1 MKISLYRSLPGPLQK
16 AARAAYGALP
26 FQIRMG
32 RTYRE
37 TKGFLQSSQ
46 NWTKESI
53 EAWQWKKLKTVI
65 EHAYENVSG
74 YRQLYSEQG
83 VAPRDIRNWNDFK
96 RLPFVT
102 KEQLRDNLE
111 DFTASNIPRSKRLY
125 RTTGGSTGIPFGF
138 YLTQDN
144 IERELAFLN
153 SAWERVGWIPGSLSA
168 VLRGAFIGSEKKLF
182 DYDPFLRELKLST
195 YQLTEKTYSSYK
207 ERILRDRP
215 SSLQAYPSAATILAD
230 MVIAND
236 DVGKVSF
243 DFLLLGSE
251 NLYDWQKERLRSA
264 FPRARLFAWYG
275 HAEQVLFAPMCES
288 SEQFHLDPFY
298 GVSEIL
304 NPERNETNHGES
316 GELVG
321 TALWNYA
328 VPFIRYR
335 TMDVAT
341 KGAFGCS
348 GCRRNFQLLERIDGR
363 LQEFILSS
371 RGRYIS
377 MTQIN
382 MHSPV
387 FDNVM
392 QFQFHQRTAGEV
404 TFNIVRG
411 PHYSEKDSESIRREL
426 SRKLGEDIKLDVVFV
441 DQIPRTQNG
450 KFRFLI
456 QELPLRYGDR
466 N

>member
-1 MKISLYRSLPGPLQK
+1 MKISLYRSLPEPLQK
-16 AARAAYGALP
+16 AARAAYGVLP

-37 TKGFLQSSQ
+37 TKRFLQSSQ
-46 NWTKESI
+46 NWTRESI
-53 EAWQWKKLKTVI
+53 EAWQWNKLKAIV

-74 YRQLYSEQG
+74 YRQLYAEQG

-111 DFTASNIPRSKRLY
+111 DFTASNISRSNRLY

-138 YLTQDN
+138 YLTQEN

-168 VLRGAFIGSEKKLF
+168 VLRGGFIGSEKELF

-195 YQLTEKTYSSYK
+195 YQLTEKTYSLYK
-207 ERILRDRP
+207 EQILRDLP
-215 SSLQAYPSAATILAD
+215 SSLQAYPSAATILGD
-230 MVIAND
+230 MVIAKE
-236 DVGKVSF
+236 DVRRVSF
-243 DFLLLGSE
+243 ELLLLGSE
-251 NLYDWQKERLRSA
+251 NLYDWQKERLRLA
-264 FPRARLFAWYG
+264 FPRAKLFAWYG

-288 SEQFHLDPFY
+288 SQRFHLDPFY
-298 GVSEIL
+298 GVAEIL
-304 NPERNETNHGES
+304 NQERNEVNEGES

-328 VPFIRYR
+328 VPFIRYQ

-341 KGAFGCS
+341 KGASACAE
-348 GCRRNFQLLERIDGR
+348 CRRNFQLLERIDGR
-363 LQEFILSS
+363 LQELILSS

-387 FDNVM
+387 FDNVH

-404 TFNIVRG
+404 TFNIVRS
-411 PHYSEKDSESIRREL
+411 PHYSEKDSENIRREL
-426 SRKLGEDIKLDVVFV
+426 SKKLGEDIKLQLAFV
-441 DQIPRTQNG
+441 DQIPRAQNG

-456 QELPLRYGDR
+456 QELPLKYGDR